1 MSILRRR
8 EPWGDLV
15 SLRSAVNR
23 LLEESFVHPFGMLE
37 GFTAAL
43 PAVDMYE
50 TGDAIVVKAAL
61 PGVKPEDV
69 EITTVGN
76 TLTIKGESKEEA
88 ENKQGDYFYQE
99 HRYGSFCRSFT
110 LSTDIKADE
119 AQAQFENGV
128 LTLTLPKAEE
138 AKRKSI
144 KITSK

>member
-8 EPWGDLV
+8 EPSGDLV
-15 SLRSAVNR
+15 SLRSAVDR
-23 LLEESFVHPFGMLE
+23 LLEESFIQPFGMLE
-37 GFTAAL
+37 GFTTTL

-50 TGDAIVVKAAL
+50 TGDAIMVKAAL
-61 PGVKPEDV
+61 PGVKPENV

-76 TLTIKGESKEEA
+76 TLTIKGETKEEA

-99 HRYGSFCRSFT
+99 QRYGSFCRSFT
-110 LSTDIKADE
+110 LPTDIKADK
-119 AQAQFENGV
+119 AQAEFENGV

-144 KITSK
+144 KIKSK